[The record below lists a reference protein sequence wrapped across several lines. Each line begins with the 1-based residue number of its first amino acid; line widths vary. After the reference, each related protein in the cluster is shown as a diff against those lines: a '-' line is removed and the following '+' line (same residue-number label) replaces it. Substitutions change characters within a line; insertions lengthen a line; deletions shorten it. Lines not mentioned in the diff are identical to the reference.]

1 MNEEKENENNMNAV
15 WFYLFAVLLLTTV
28 VEVVLPII
36 YNAHII
42 IKKIKQG
49 TKALIEDA
57 VRCLLF

>member
-1 MNEEKENENNMNAV
+1 MNEEEENENKNAA

-28 VEVVLPII
+28 VVVLPII

-49 TKALIEDA
+49 TEALIEDA
-57 VRCLLF
+57 VRCLF